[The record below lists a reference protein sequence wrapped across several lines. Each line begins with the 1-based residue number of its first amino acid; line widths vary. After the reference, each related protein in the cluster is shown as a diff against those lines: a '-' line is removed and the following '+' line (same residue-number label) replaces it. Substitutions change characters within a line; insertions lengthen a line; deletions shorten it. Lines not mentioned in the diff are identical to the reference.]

1 MGSGKKYATY
11 SDFGQS
17 LYNGNF
23 PLNLDSD
30 TTAGEPAENGRK
42 GLVITKNG
50 VFANRDRNLTSAG
63 TLGLVYCGDLGDN
76 YEITMDLTPHHISP
90 NDRWNSIVFKFW
102 TGSAIGKDADAGNWF
117 VNWNGGFKDCKLGAN
132 KSGTAMGAA
141 ESLSDENRTDKV
153 EAGKPI
159 TLKLSRSVSNGRASV
174 RLEYKMGQASYKTL
188 LSIAGAVSEE
198 GGNAGLK
205 IFNLV
210 IQHEFAENGSFEL
223 GKIVKTKK

>member
-1 MGSGKKYATY
+1 MGNGKKYATY

-23 PLNLDSD
+23 PLNFDSD

-63 TLGLVYCGDLGDN
+63 TLGLVYCGELGDN

-141 ESLSDENRTDKV
+141 ESLSVKCGVPVAPTVTPDRESFSFSSRPHSDNSRSFAT
-153 EAGKPI
+153 API
-159 TLKLSRSVSNGRASV
+159 T
-174 RLEYKMGQASYKTL
+174 MT
-188 LSIAGAVSEE
+188 AGDVNSC
-198 GGNAGLK
+198 
-205 IFNLV
+205 
-210 IQHEFAENGSFEL
+210 
-223 GKIVKTKK
+223 